1 MPSGSPMDHLRT
13 ILASA
18 ALLGLGAAGIGAL
31 AGGPS
36 FGIGVA
42 AAGGLACADF
52 WWLGRRVRALAA
64 APTRPSTLLLG
75 LLSSLRLVAIL
86 AVAWLL
92 LQRFPP
98 LSLLVGFSSVVSA
111 ILLRAVAS
119 ALQGAG
125 HPVLE

>member
-1 MPSGSPMDHLRT
+1 MPSGRPMDHPRT

-18 ALLGLGAAGIGAL
+18 ALLDLGAAGIGAL
-31 AGGPS
+31 AFGLA

-52 WWLGRRVRALAA
+52 WWLGRRVRALVT
-64 APTRPSTLLLG
+64 APARPSTLFLG
-75 LLSSLRLVAIL
+75 LLSSLRLVGIL

-111 ILLRAVAS
+111 ILLKAVTS
-119 ALQGAG
+119 ALQGSA